1 MATTSQSFPR
11 LPADV
16 NRGASVDVHE
26 RVVPLDEIVPVG
38 RANSVLDLVG
48 NTPLLEVTRLTA
60 GLIPAGVRI
69 FAKLEGFNPG
79 GSVKDRPAKKML
91 EVGIAE
97 GKLKPG
103 KVILDSTSG
112 NTGIA
117 LAMLGATLGYPV
129 ELVMPSNVSR
139 ERKKIV
145 EAYGAKI
152 HFSDPMEGSDGAIVM
167 CRKLIAQNPE
177 RYFKPDQYNN
187 EANSLA
193 HFETTGPEIWRQTR
207 GQVTHFVAAIGT
219 GGTIMGTGRFLK
231 SKNRA
236 IKVIA
241 VEPDDAMHGLEGLK
255 HMASSIVP
263 GIYHE
268 KELDDKIQVGTEEAY
283 EMVYALGQTEG
294 ILVGQSSGAAMIAA
308 LKARAIDSRRH
319 DSHHVRRL
327 RRQIPLDEFVDRMA
341 GMASRAPATSYRQVA
356 EEVTAKWNVSTNAT
370 T

>member
-1 MATTSQSFPR
+1 MATTSQSSPR
-11 LPADV
+11 LPADA
-16 NRGASVDVHE
+16 NRAPAVAPGRE
-26 RVVPLDEIVPVG
+26 VVPVA
-38 RANSVLDLVG
+38 RARSVLDLIG
-48 NTPLLEVTRLTA
+48 NTPILEITRLTE
-60 GLIPAGVRI
+60 GLLNPGVRI

-79 GSVKDRPAKKML
+79 SSIKDRPAKSML

-117 LAMLGATLGYPV
+117 LAMLGAALGYPV

-139 ERKKIV
+139 ERKKII

-152 HFSDPMEGSDGAIVM
+152 HFSDSMEGSDGAIIM
-167 CRKLIAQNPE
+167 CRQLIEKNPE

-193 HFETTGPEIWRQTR
+193 HFQTTGPEIWRQTS
-207 GQVTHFVAAIGT
+207 GEVTHFVAAIGT
-219 GGTIMGTGRFLK
+219 GGTIMGTGRYLK
-231 SKNRA
+231 SKNRDV
-236 IKVIA
+236 KVIA

-263 GIYHE
+263 GIYRAQ
-268 KELDDKIQVGTEEAY
+268 ELDDKIPVGTEEAY
-283 EMVYALGQTEG
+283 DMVYALGQTEG

-308 LKARAIDSRRH
+308 LKVAQSIREGTVVTIFPDFGDKYLSTNLWIGWQEW
-319 DSHHVRRL
+319 SPERL
-327 RRQIPLDEFVDRMA
+327 REFR
-341 GMASRAPATSYRQVA
+341 
-356 EEVTAKWNVSTNAT
+356 AKWKKKK
-370 T
+370 

>member
-1 MATTSQSFPR
+1 
-11 LPADV
+11 V
-16 NRGASVDVHE
+16 ASY
-26 RVVPLDEIVPVG
+26 
-38 RANSVLDLVG
+38 ASVLDLIG
-48 NTPLLEVTRLTA
+48 NTPLLEITRLTD
-60 GLIPAGVRI
+60 GLLNTGVRI

-79 GSVKDRPAKKML
+79 SSIKDRAAKSML
-91 EVGIAE
+91 EAGIAE

-117 LAMLGATLGYPV
+117 LAMLGAALGYPV

-139 ERKKIV
+139 ERKKII

-152 HFSDPMEGSDGAIVM
+152 NFSDSMEGSDGAIIM
-167 CRKLIAQNPE
+167 CRQLIEKNPE

-193 HFETTGPEIWRQTR
+193 HFQTTGPEIWRQTR

-231 SKNRA
+231 SKNRNV
-236 IKVIA
+236 KVIA

-263 GIYHE
+263 GIYRAD
-268 KELDDKIQVGTEEAY
+268 ELDDKIPVGTEEAY
-283 EMVYALGQTEG
+283 DMVYALGQTEG

-308 LKARAIDSRRH
+308 LKVAQSIREGTVVTIFPDFGDKYLSTNLWIGWQEWTPAS
-319 DSHHVRRL
+319 
-327 RRQIPLDEFVDRMA
+327 LDQFR
-341 GMASRAPATSYRQVA
+341 
-356 EEVTAKWNVSTNAT
+356 AKWKKKK
-370 T
+370 